1 MKDGIACQKKQPL
14 GLDTKQ
20 VEVYDVY
27 DREMSEVNGN
37 DKLIQYMMQ
46 IDTNWARRGRSK
58 VIWKDRTMTV
68 RSSEADA
75 KEALANL
82 SGKRLQNDGSQIYR
96 ITWH

>member
-1 MKDGIACQKKQPL
+1 MVKACQKKLPL

-46 IDTNWARRGRSK
+46 IDTNWARRGQSK
-58 VIWKDRTMTV
+58 VI
-68 RSSEADA
+68 
-75 KEALANL
+75 
-82 SGKRLQNDGSQIYR
+82 
-96 ITWH
+96 